1 MNSKRT
7 FYEAYSIEK
16 AIEMHNVIEFL
27 LLEHFSCEN
36 IEEICYIKKVN
47 TCSIKGGGFMLK
59 KLFLSAAVVALVFTA
74 CDSDSSTSPKN
85 DDQPKGNGTEQ
96 SGPTNN
102 STVEIKE
109 TVATDAGAEVPCS
122 VEKLSA
128 NSFLMTMKEDG
139 AVSRITTTI
148 VGDQAEID
156 YVTEYGESVPTAT
169 IQALCESNKQEA
181 LTKNATVTC
190 DGRTMTIHEVDGAEI
205 GFNGALE
212 SAKEVCKTMN
222 AHLSENSDVN
232 LPEEP
237 GPNETPVIDDPNPN
251 AFSTSGKA
259 TCKITEQ
266 TTTTLKMVM
275 TQPDS
280 GSITTLYEYKTDSLV
295 TLVQF
300 DFLPAMP
307 QDSINAFCAEEKIGA
322 REVEEEGA
330 VVNVTCGDNTITE
343 RIAAPSSFNPLSF
356 IAPEMTEYCEEIQ
369 RTGIIPDDE
378 DDI

>member
-1 MNSKRT
+1 
-7 FYEAYSIEK
+7 
-16 AIEMHNVIEFL
+16 
-27 LLEHFSCEN
+27 
-36 IEEICYIKKVN
+36 
-47 TCSIKGGGFMLK
+47 
-59 KLFLSAAVVALVFTA
+59 
-74 CDSDSSTSPKN
+74 
-85 DDQPKGNGTEQ
+85 
-96 SGPTNN
+96 
-102 STVEIKE
+102 
-109 TVATDAGAEVPCS
+109 
-122 VEKLSA
+122 
-128 NSFLMTMKEDG
+128 
-139 AVSRITTTI
+139 
-148 VGDQAEID
+148 
-156 YVTEYGESVPTAT
+156 
-169 IQALCESNKQEA
+169 
-181 LTKNATVTC
+181 
-190 DGRTMTIHEVDGAEI
+190 
-205 GFNGALE
+205 
-212 SAKEVCKTMN
+212 MN

-275 TQPDS
+275 AQPDS

>member
-1 MNSKRT
+1 M
-7 FYEAYSIEK
+7 F
-16 AIEMHNVIEFL
+16 H
-27 LLEHFSCEN
+27 
-36 IEEICYIKKVN
+36 KKG
-47 TCSIKGGGFMLK
+47 KFMLK
-59 KLFLSAAVVALVFTA
+59 KLFLSAAIVALVFTA

-85 DDQPKGNGTEQ
+85 DEQPKDNVSEQ
-96 SGPTNN
+96 SGSINGDGADNTVVQTNPVSAN
-102 STVEIKE
+102 TSTEI
-109 TVATDAGAEVPCS
+109 PCS

-128 NSFLMTMKEDG
+128 NSFVIKMKEDG
-139 AVSRITTTI
+139 AKTTITTTI
-148 VGDQAEID
+148 AGGQAEND
-156 YVTEYGESVPTAT
+156 YVTEYDESVPMEM
-169 IQALCESNKQEA
+169 IQSLCESNKQEA

-190 DGRTMTIHEVDGAEI
+190 EGRTMKIHEVADADI

-275 TQPDS
+275 AQPDS

-322 REVEEEGA
+322 REMEEEGA

>member
-1 MNSKRT
+1 
-7 FYEAYSIEK
+7 
-16 AIEMHNVIEFL
+16 
-27 LLEHFSCEN
+27 
-36 IEEICYIKKVN
+36 
-47 TCSIKGGGFMLK
+47 MLK
-59 KLFLSAAVVALVFTA
+59 KLFLSAAIVALVFTA

-85 DDQPKGNGTEQ
+85 DEQPKDNVSEQ
-96 SGPTNN
+96 SGSINGDGADNTVVQTNPVSAN
-102 STVEIKE
+102 TST
-109 TVATDAGAEVPCS
+109 EVPCS

-128 NSFLMTMKEDG
+128 NSFVIKMKEDD
-139 AVSRITTTI
+139 AKTTITTTI
-148 VGDQAEID
+148 AGGQTEND
-156 YVTEYGESVPTAT
+156 YVIEFNESVSMT
-169 IQALCESNKQEA
+169 IIQSLCESNKQEA

-190 DGRTMTIHEVDGAEI
+190 EGRTMKIHEVADADI

-266 TTTTLKMVM
+266 TTTTLN
-275 TQPDS
+275 
-280 GSITTLYEYKTDSLV
+280 EYKTDSLV